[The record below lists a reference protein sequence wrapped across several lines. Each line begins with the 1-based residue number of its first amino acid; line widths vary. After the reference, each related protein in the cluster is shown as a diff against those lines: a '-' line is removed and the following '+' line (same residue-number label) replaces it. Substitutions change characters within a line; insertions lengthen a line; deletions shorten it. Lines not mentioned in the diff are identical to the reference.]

1 MRPAAALLALIAA
14 IQLPAQG
21 FEDPMPPSGGA
32 LPPASSPAAQPRV
45 VNKPGEVDPAFA
57 RLKSI
62 SYFFI
67 DVRTSEN
74 RPDDADLRNELRDLM
89 ELEMRRAGVSPR
101 EQTTVNP
108 DANAPQLIIEIR
120 FDRGLGRYAA
130 AVGLSVRDE
139 ANIRRNNQLIIAETY
154 RSERSA
160 LGTSDLQLTRDI
172 KAKAKELMTELLDGM
187 AKAKGR

>member
-1 MRPAAALLALIAA
+1 MRPAVALLALLAA
-14 IQLPAQG
+14 IRLPAQG
-21 FEDPMPPSGGA
+21 FEEPSPSPGG
-32 LPPASSPAAQPRV
+32 LPPASTPANAPKV
-45 VNKPGEVDPAFA
+45 VTKPGEVDPAFA
-57 RLKSI
+57 RLRSI

-108 DANAPQLIIEIR
+108 DANAPQLVMEIR

-139 ANIRRNNQLIIAETY
+139 ANIRRNNQMIIAETY

-160 LGTSDLQLTRDI
+160 LGTSDLNLTRDI
-172 KAKAKELMTELLDGM
+172 KAKAKDLMTELLEGM
-187 AKAKGR
+187 SKAKGR

>member
-1 MRPAAALLALIAA
+1 MRHAVTLLALLTAVR
-14 IQLPAQG
+14 LTAQG
-21 FEDPMPPSGGA
+21 FEDPAPSTGN
-32 LPPASSPAAQPRV
+32 LPPASSPATAPKV
-45 VNKPGEVDPAFA
+45 VTKPGETDPAFA
-57 RLKSI
+57 RLRSI

-67 DVRTSEN
+67 SVTTSEN

-89 ELEMRRAGVSPR
+89 ELEMRRAGVAPR
-101 EQTTVNP
+101 EQTVVNP
-108 DANAPQLIIEIR
+108 DANAPQLVMEIR

-172 KAKAKELMTELLDGM
+172 KAKAKDLMTELLDGM
-187 AKAKGR
+187 AKARNR